1 MKKIE
6 LILDGVAVNA
16 RLLEE
21 EAPKTC
27 AAILQVLPF
36 ETLVIHSRWAGGR
49 LHSLTNPNL
58 NLGEIKYPFIENP
71 SFSQA
76 PGDVLVWPLN
86 NEIMV
91 TYSPGKFQWMSQSY
105 LLTHFASIES
115 DMSKFSSKIERLQWE
130 GAKKLKIREL
140 KSDALPYITKV
151 TGPRF
156 KIECEGNIWIGE
168 LFNDELPDI
177 CSKFLKA
184 LPLEGPITN
193 THGSGDMIH
202 FWASIMES
210 YKPKEELSYRYEMP
224 IEFQGKKVGI
234 SYIAYYEE
242 RGLRGVN
249 PGDIFL
255 HSMGDIRIVHGQSFQ
270 EGMPTKFARIV
281 EGDIGEL
288 HNIADRV
295 QLEGAKVLRMSEL
308 Q

>member
-1 MKKIE
+1 MKNIE
-6 LILDGVAVNA
+6 IILDGVRVNA
-16 RLLEE
+16 RLLEK
-21 EAPKTC
+21 EAPNTC
-27 AAILQVLPF
+27 AAILQVLPL
-36 ETLVIHSRWAGGR
+36 ETLVVHSRWAGGR

-58 NLGEIKYPFIENP
+58 NLGEINYPFIENP

-76 PGDVLVWPLN
+76 PGDVAIWPLN
-86 NEIMV
+86 NELMIV
-91 TYSPGKFQWMSQSY
+91 YSPGKFQWMSQSY
-105 LLTHFASIES
+105 LLTHFASIEG

-130 GAKKLKIREL
+130 GTKKLEIREL
-140 KSDALPYITKV
+140 KSDVIPYLSKV

-156 KIECEGNIWIGE
+156 EIECEGNIWIGE
-168 LFNDELPDI
+168 LFQDEFPNI
-177 CSKFLKA
+177 CSKFLEV

-202 FWASIMES
+202 FWASIMDS
-210 YKPKEELSYRYEMP
+210 YKPKQEPMYRYEMP

-270 EGMPTKFARIV
+270 EGMPTKFARVV
-281 EGDIGEL
+281 EGNIGEL
-288 HNIADRV
+288 HNIANKV
-295 QLEGAKVLRMSEL
+295 QLEGAKVLRMSVL
-308 Q
+308 